1 MKKLQILD
9 ADSLAMGTQQF
20 AVIAAQPDL
29 SASQVQIPYRALSPA
44 VDAGSLL
51 PAQMTNGLKAL
62 VRNNID
68 YRFGCGAIQRLFG
81 NFDSTKGEIR

>member
-1 MKKLQILD
+1 
-9 ADSLAMGTQQF
+9 
-20 AVIAAQPDL
+20 
-29 SASQVQIPYRALSPA
+29 
-44 VDAGSLL
+44 
-51 PAQMTNGLKAL
+51 MTYGLKAL